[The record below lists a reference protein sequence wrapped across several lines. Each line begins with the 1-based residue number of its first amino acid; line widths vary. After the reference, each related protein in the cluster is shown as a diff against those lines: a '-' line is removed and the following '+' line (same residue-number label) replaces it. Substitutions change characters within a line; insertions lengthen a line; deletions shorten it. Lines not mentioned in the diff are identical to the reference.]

1 MKIWMKKIFL
11 PLLIL
16 VFFSG
21 CGGPEKKIVGAW
33 KVDGEEIFFAFLNH
47 EDLNVNNQI
56 FMKYTLTKDGKI
68 ILGEQEP
75 AAFKMKGD
83 TIIITQPQGFTI
95 NLKRIKKPAFEI
107 LKEPKFKTR

>member
-1 MKIWMKKIFL
+1 MKPPFLFFAIIF
-11 PLLIL
+11 

-21 CGGPEKKIVGAW
+21 CSGPEKKIVGTW
-33 KVDGEEIFFAFLNH
+33 RVDGKEFYFTFLNH

-68 ILGEQEP
+68 ILGEEEP

-83 TIIITQPQGFTI
+83 TIVITQRQGFTI
-95 NLKRIKKPAFEI
+95 NLTRVKNPDFEI
-107 LKEPKFKTR
+107 LTKPKSVTR